1 MPTIQHV
8 IEGGWSTEAGPKAPT
23 LVRGQDTV
31 VVPWLITAENLV
43 YLKDGWFQ
51 KMPGAANVN
60 GTATGASD
68 HVNGI
73 FDYWRSGTSGTPTQQ
88 RVIYAGS
95 AVYTESS
102 GTLTSRISGL
112 VAAQRPWFEVMND
125 VLVLAFS
132 GADVPRTWDQTTAA
146 NLGGSPPN
154 FGFHTNHKTRM
165 FAAGV
170 ATNQSRL
177 YYSVADNQAN
187 WTGTGSGS
195 IDVYPDD
202 GDVITGIVSHQNEL
216 IIFKGPNKGRIV
228 RLTGSS
234 PSDFALV
241 PQLRGVGGVNQ
252 QSHVLAG
259 GDLIFWDNL
268 GIHSFAATDRFGD
281 YAPAFISDPIA
292 GYFTEQLNHTRF
304 PFVWGINYQARGYAL
319 WTMSRS
325 GASTNDAILMW
336 DYRFTPARFALWPA
350 YAAASLAMVVDT
362 SNEPRPWA
370 GTYAGRVLRMNQAAR
385 DVAGVAYSVSVL
397 WPYLA
402 YGNASDEKTLQAGRV
417 AVAPKGETTFTLGW
431 QRDGATQQTQS
442 VSQAGTS
449 TLGASSDQFTL
460 DNATSGVL
468 GGGRYIGRHVPQME
482 GTFQELQ
489 IQMTQGTLDVDFEPH
504 GLELELAG
512 AGLARAP
519 VVG

>member
-1 MPTIQHV
+1 MILQHV

-23 LVRGQDTV
+23 IVRGEATV
-31 VVPWLITAENLV
+31 AVPWLNAAENVV

-60 GTATGASD
+60 GTTTGASD
-68 HVNGI
+68 HVNGCY
-73 FDYWRSGTSGTPTQQ
+73 DYWRSGTGGTPTQQ
-88 RVIYAGS
+88 RVIYAGT
-95 AVYTESS
+95 AVYTEAS
-102 GTLTSRISGL
+102 GTLTARITGL

-146 NLGGSPPN
+146 TLGGSPPN

-177 YYSVADNQAN
+177 YYTVADNQAN
-187 WTGTGSGS
+187 WTGAGSGS

-202 GDVITGIVSHQNEL
+202 GDVITGIWSHQNEL
-216 IIFKGPNKGRIV
+216 IIFKGPNKGRIA

-241 PQLRGVGGVNQ
+241 PQFRGVGGVNQ
-252 QSHVLAG
+252 QSIIVVG
-259 GDLIFWDNL
+259 GDLVFWDNL
-268 GIHSFAATDRFGD
+268 AMHSLAATDRFGD
-281 YAPAFISDPIA
+281 YAPAFLTDPIA
-292 GYFTEQLNHTRF
+292 GYFTEQLNHSRF
-304 PFVWGINYQARGYAL
+304 AFVWGINYQSKGYAL
-319 WTMSRS
+319 WTVSRA
-325 GASTNDAILMW
+325 GATTNDAILLW

-362 SNEPRPWA
+362 SSEPTPWA
-370 GTYAGRVLRMNQAAR
+370 GTYTGRVMRMNRAAR
-385 DVAGVAYSVSVL
+385 NVAGIAYSASVL
-397 WPYLA
+397 WPYQA
-402 YGNASDEKTLQAGRV
+402 YGHASEEKTLQAGRMSIT
-417 AVAPKGETTFTLGW
+417 PKGETTFTLGW

-442 VSQAGTS
+442 ITQSGTS

-460 DNATSGVL
+460 DNPTSGLL
-468 GGGRYIGRHVPQME
+468 GGGRYLGRPVPQME

-489 IQMTQGTLDVDFEPH
+489 IQMTQGALDVDFEPH
-504 GLELELAG
+504 GFELELEG

-519 VVG
+519 LVG